1 MKTQHAKDEEEMD
14 AFVAKTE
21 HLTQDESKK
30 QIFFLLDATFIYL
43 FVFAVIGIISFIWY
57 GDLHMMNTT
66 KQQEHVQRPLFNS
79 YNPHQNSWCP
89 YAECNNSPLCKPC
102 NQRFLFILSPGRAGS
117 TSLLTTFNLL
127 PNVRLSGE
135 NNDALFHAYEIMHA
149 LDERHGIF
157 QYNADRSDN
166 LPWMHNA
173 IPKQSLACTS
183 QKIMSTINPPKHE
196 YLSGLSNE
204 KELKTHEDDTII
216 GAKMIRL
223 QEGSEWNA
231 QHAVSYFKE
240 HFPCAKY
247 IVNSRDPKKIL
258 SSANKLGWNPNLQ
271 KIKEGNQFLKRF
283 AKMMGD
289 DRAVFLKMEEWSND
303 VNILND
309 VIEWLGYED
318 CKLSHVQHQNFDGY
332 GKDTSNPL
340 SGECRLREESLDDG
354 LLIE

>member
-1 MKTQHAKDEEEMD
+1 MMKTNYAKDEEEID
-14 AFVAKTE
+14 AFVGKRE
-21 HLTQDESKK
+21 HLTQIESKK
-30 QIFFLLDATFIYL
+30 KYFLLGATFIYI
-43 FVFAVIGIISFIWY
+43 FVFAVIMISFIWY
-57 GDLHMMNTT
+57 GNLHNMMNTT
-66 KQQEHVQRPLFNS
+66 KQQEDFQYPLFNS
-79 YNPHQNSWCP
+79 FNPHQNSWCP

-127 PNVRLSGE
+127 PYVRLSGE
-135 NNDALFHAYEIMHA
+135 NNDAIFHAYEIMHA
-149 LDERHGIF
+149 LDQKQKNF
-157 QYNADRSDN
+157 QYDEGNEDG
-166 LPWMHNA
+166 PWMHNA

-196 YLSGLSNE
+196 FLTDLSNE
-204 KELKTHEDDTII
+204 RELKTHEDDTII

-223 QEGSEWNA
+223 QSSEWDA

-240 HFPCAKY
+240 HFPCAKF
-247 IVNSRDPKKIL
+247 IVNSRDPKAIQ
-258 SSANKLGWNPNLQ
+258 SSRIKVGWKQDLPS
-271 KIKEGNQFLKRF
+271 IKQEYQFLKRF
-283 AKMMGD
+283 AKLMGD

-303 VNILND
+303 VSNLND

-340 SGECRLREESLDDG
+340 SGECRLRGAS
-354 LLIE
+354 